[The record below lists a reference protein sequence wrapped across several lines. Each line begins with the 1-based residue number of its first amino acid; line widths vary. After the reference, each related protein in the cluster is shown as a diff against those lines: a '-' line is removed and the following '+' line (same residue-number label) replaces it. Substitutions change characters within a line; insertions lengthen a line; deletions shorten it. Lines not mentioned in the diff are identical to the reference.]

1 MDINFETHRRQVK
14 NYSYRTDNAIKN
26 HFYSSIRRSLR
37 RINKILGSKNSTVK
51 MRNVKPAVL
60 STIFNMADREEETNC
75 QDYKGI
81 ILDINIIDLTTA
93 LI

>member
-1 MDINFETHRRQVK
+1 MDWNFETHRRQVNK
-14 NYSYRTDNAIKN
+14 NEFRTDNAIKN

-60 STIFNMADREEETNC
+60 SAIFSIVDKEEDTNN
-75 QDYKGI
+75 QDYKG
-81 ILDINIIDLTTA
+81 L
-93 LI
+93 

>member
-1 MDINFETHRRQVK
+1 M
-14 NYSYRTDNAIKN
+14 
-26 HFYSSIRRSLR
+26 R

-60 STIFNMADREEETNC
+60 SAIFNLADQEEGNDS

-81 ILDINIIDLTTA
+81 EKLR
-93 LI
+93 

>member
-14 NYSYRTDNAIKN
+14 KITRRTDNAIKN

-51 MRNVKPAVL
+51 MRNVKPVVL
-60 STIFNMADREEETNC
+60 SAIFNMADQQEDNATN
-75 QDYKGI
+75 DYKGSSF
-81 ILDINIIDLTTA
+81 LK
-93 LI
+93 

>member
-14 NYSYRTDNAIKN
+14 KIRRRTDNAIKN

-51 MRNVKPAVL
+51 MRNVKPVVL
-60 STIFNMADREEETNC
+60 SAIFNLADQQDDPATN
-75 QDYKGI
+75 DYKG
-81 ILDINIIDLTTA
+81 TPP